1 MQYKDYYKTM
11 GVDKNASEKEIKQAY
26 RKLARTYH
34 PDVNPG
40 NKQAEERF
48 KEINEAYEVLSDRE
62 KRKKYDQLGAD
73 WNKWEQ
79 AGGSPGGFDW
89 SRWSGG
95 AGPGFDVRYASA
107 EDLEN
112 LFGGAG
118 MGSSFSDFFQQ
129 IFGGMRGARSSRR
142 GRFQAE
148 DARSARLQHGQDYEQ
163 EVEITLEEAYQGTTR
178 ILDKDGRR
186 LEIKIPAGSKTGTK
200 LRFAGE
206 GSAAAYGG
214 QAGDLYLRVKVL
226 PHALFERKGADLHTT
241 IKVDLYTALLGGQIR
256 AQTLGGP
263 VTLTIKAETQNGQT
277 IRLKG
282 KGMPKLRQPG
292 ECGDLYAK
300 VEVQLPTGL
309 TPRQRDLIEELRK
322 AE

>member
-1 MQYKDYYKTM
+1 MQYKDYYKTL
-11 GVDKNASEKEIKQAY
+11 GVNKSASAKEIKQAY
-26 RKLARTYH
+26 RKLARTHH

-48 KEINEAYEVLSDRE
+48 KEINEAYEVLSDRD
-62 KRKKYDQLGAD
+62 KRQKYDQLGAD

-79 AGGSPGGFDW
+79 GGGNPGGFDW
-89 SRWSGG
+89 TRWTGG
-95 AGPGFDVRYASA
+95 AGPGFDVRYTSA
-107 EDLEN
+107 ENLED

-118 MGSSFSDFFQQ
+118 MGGSFSDFFQQ
-129 IFGGMRGARSSRR
+129 IFGGMGGARSNRR
-142 GRFQAE
+142 RSQAQ
-148 DARSARLQHGQDYEQ
+148 DAHASRLQRGQDYEH

-178 ILDKDGRR
+178 IMEKDGRR
-186 LEIKIPAGSKTGTK
+186 MEIKIPAGSKTGTK
-200 LRFAGE
+200 IRLAGE
-206 GSAAAYGG
+206 GNPAAYGG

-241 IKVDLYTALLGGQIR
+241 IKVDMYTALLGGQTR
-256 AQTLGGP
+256 VQTLAGP

-282 KGMPKLRQPG
+282 KGMPKLRQSG
-292 ECGDLYAK
+292 EHGDLYAK

-322 AE
+322 AG

>member
-1 MQYKDYYKTM
+1 MQYKDYYKTL
-11 GVDKNASEKEIKQAY
+11 GVNKGASEKEIKQAY
-26 RKLARTYH
+26 RKLARTHH

-62 KRKKYDQLGAD
+62 KRQKYDRLGAD
-73 WNKWEQ
+73 WNKWQQ
-79 AGGSPGGFDW
+79 AGGNPGGFDW
-89 SRWSGG
+89 TQWTGG
-95 AGPGFDVRYASA
+95 AGPGFDVRYTSTENL
-107 EDLEN
+107 ED

-118 MGSSFSDFFQQ
+118 MGGSFSDFFQQ
-129 IFGGMRGARSSRR
+129 IFGGMGGARSNRR
-142 GRFQAE
+142 GRSQAG
-148 DARSARLQHGQDYEQ
+148 DARTSRLQQGQDYEQ

-178 ILDKDGRR
+178 IMDKDGRR
-186 LEIKIPAGSKTGTK
+186 MEIKIPAGSKTGTK
-200 LRFAGE
+200 IRFAGE
-206 GSAAAYGG
+206 GSPAGYGG

-241 IKVDLYTALLGGQIR
+241 IKVDLYTALLGGQTR
-256 AQTLGGP
+256 VQTLGGP

-282 KGMPKLRQPG
+282 KGMPKLRQS
-292 ECGDLYAK
+292 EEFGDLYAK

-322 AE
+322 AG